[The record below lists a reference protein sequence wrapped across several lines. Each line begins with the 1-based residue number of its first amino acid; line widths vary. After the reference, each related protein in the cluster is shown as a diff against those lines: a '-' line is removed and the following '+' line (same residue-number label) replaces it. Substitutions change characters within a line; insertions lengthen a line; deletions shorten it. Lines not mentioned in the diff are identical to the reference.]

1 MKAKVLKS
9 FRDKHSGEIYKVG
22 KTLNISRER
31 FEEILT
37 VGPLV
42 KEIKIEKK
50 AEE

>member
-9 FRDKHSGEIYKVG
+9 FRDKHSGEIYKAG
-22 KTLNISRER
+22 KILTVSQKR

-42 KEIKIEKK
+42 EEVKIEKK
-50 AEE
+50 AED